1 MEFFQRISIASHCRK
16 KFLQAKNPVSSVE
29 SAVENSAV
37 SVANVK
43 PETKIETVQV
53 VEKQENF
60 AKPDL
65 AGFKPNE
72 KLSQFLSEGDLSK
85 IRSYLMSM
93 LNNRRLSLEELF
105 KSIWYVHH
113 HRIEVFEAE
122 ENAFVQAMDNNNEA
136 NWNSDYFNLQ
146 QVYLNKNFSLARLLY
161 LANVRETL
169 MKRGDSQFQQIKVE
183 KATTTASSTQ
193 QASHMEAS
201 ATQQTS
207 SQTQQSSS
215 QQQSQ
220 VRSTYQEG
228 QSKPETLYS
237 PEENSFVK
245 TVMMVGGAVLAV
257 AAVLFAVFK

>member
-1 MEFFQRISIASHCRK
+1 
-16 KFLQAKNPVSSVE
+16 
-29 SAVENSAV
+29 
-37 SVANVK
+37 
-43 PETKIETVQV
+43 
-53 VEKQENF
+53 
-60 AKPDL
+60 
-65 AGFKPNE
+65 
-72 KLSQFLSEGDLSK
+72 
-85 IRSYLMSM
+85 MSM

-113 HRIEVFEAE
+113 HRIEVFEAEE

-146 QVYLNKNFSLARLLY
+146 QVYLNKNFSLARLLH

-183 KATTTASSTQ
+183 KVTTTASSTQ
-193 QASHMEAS
+193 QAPRMEAS
-201 ATQQTS
+201 ATQQTSSQTQQTSSQTQQTS

-220 VRSTYQEG
+220 ARSTYQER

-237 PEENSFVK
+237 PEENSFLK

-257 AAVLFAVFK
+257 AAVLFAIFK